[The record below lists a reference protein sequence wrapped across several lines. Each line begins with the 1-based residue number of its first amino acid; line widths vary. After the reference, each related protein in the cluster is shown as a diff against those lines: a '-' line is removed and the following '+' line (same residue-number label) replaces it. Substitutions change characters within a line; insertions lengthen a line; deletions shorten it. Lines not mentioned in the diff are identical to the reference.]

1 MDIVLDA
8 PGEKLARWVTPRL
21 TSVSFGGDA
30 AGGGV
35 NGATEGRHI
44 TAPTVHYTSSTDYTS
59 LATSSSVTLANGNAA
74 ASS

>member
-35 NGATEGRHI
+35 SGATEGGHV
-44 TAPTVHYTSSTDYTS
+44 TATFVHYTSSTVLPSKTLS
-59 LATSSSVTLANGNAA
+59 GNVTLANGTAA